1 MTNKENRVTTL
12 ETDDDEANLAT
23 ELRSRVINN
32 DYQLDDSVE
41 DWADSEFNRIY
52 VLYHYADVTKVH

>member
-1 MTNKENRVTTL
+1 MTNKENRVITL
-12 ETDDDEANLAT
+12 ETDEDEADLST
-23 ELRSRVINN
+23 MLRSHVINN
-32 DYQLDDSVE
+32 NYELDSDVE